1 MCAAPPLR
9 QPLAYQ
15 SCSQVQEQE
24 HQTLARLLTSP
35 GGGTE
40 EGNIIGMGL
49 DEPHT
54 SRLNGGFFI
63 SRYNIAGNIGSL

>member
-9 QPLAYQ
+9 QPLVYQ

-54 SRLNGGFFI
+54 SRLKEGIFI
-63 SRYNIAGNIGSL
+63 FRYYIAGNIGGL